1 MIVGNHSAGKSSFI
15 NWYIGEGIQKTV
27 SANLTQCMLH
37 ACQSLGAHAACM
49 PIIGR
54 SLHTGHAQGVAI
66 ETRGFTFVT
75 SGKKRETLTG
85 DATVSQMPR
94 CSNTVEISN
103 AVAAGT
109 ICSLRRLNLQPNLP
123 TVVP

>member
-1 MIVGNHSAGKSSFI
+1 
-15 NWYIGEGIQKTV
+15 
-27 SANLTQCMLH
+27 
-37 ACQSLGAHAACM
+37 M

-94 CSNTVEISN
+94 CSNTIEISN
-103 AVAAGT
+103 AVVAGM
-109 ICSLRRLNLQPNLP
+109 LRRLFLKPNLP
-123 TVVP
+123 TVALRCASSTT